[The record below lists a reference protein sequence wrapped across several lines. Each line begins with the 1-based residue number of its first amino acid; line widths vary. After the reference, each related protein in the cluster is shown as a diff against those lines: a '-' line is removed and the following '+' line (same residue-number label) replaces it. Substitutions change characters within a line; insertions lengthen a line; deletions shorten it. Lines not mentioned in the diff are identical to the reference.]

1 MRTRTRLVAITASV
15 PLAVIAAGTPGIA
28 GDVPHVTGGTHLT
41 VDASVFDPSAS
52 GPITMK
58 ALTYEARGTSTGG
71 ATGWWD
77 YQETEPGSSVHA
89 KGDVTCLVVHGNH
102 AWLGGVVTGA
112 DDPSY
117 VGLDAWWQ
125 VQDNG
130 AGAGSAPDM
139 TTFVGFGDPGRAQD
153 YCNRAPSPRFP
164 FDVQSGQVTVH

>member
-1 MRTRTRLVAITASV
+1 MRTVARTFAVTATLS
-15 PLAVIAAGTPGIA
+15 LAVAATITSATA
-28 GDVPHVTGGTHLT
+28 GELPLVTGGTHLS

-52 GPITMK
+52 GPIDMK
-58 ALTYEARGTSTGG
+58 ALTYNARGTTSGG
-71 ATGWWD
+71 ADGSWD

-89 KGDVTCLVVHGNH
+89 SGDVTCLVVHGNH
-102 AWLGGVVTGA
+102 AWVGAEVTRA

-130 AGAGSAPDM
+130 SGAGSAPDM

-153 YCNRAPSPRFP
+153 YCNRAPTSRFP

>member
-1 MRTRTRLVAITASV
+1 MRATTRLLAVSAAV
-15 PLAVIAAGTPGIA
+15 PLAVIAAGTPGVA
-28 GDVPHVTGGTHLT
+28 ADVPLVTGGTHLT

-52 GPITMK
+52 GPIDMK
-58 ALTYEARGTSTGG
+58 ALTYNARGTTTGG
-71 ATGWWD
+71 AAGWWD

-102 AWLGGVVTGA
+102 AWIGGIVTGA

-117 VGLDAWWQ
+117 VGLDVWWQ

-130 AGAGSAPDM
+130 AGDTPDM
-139 TTFVGFGDPGRAQD
+139 TTFVGFGGPGRAQD

-164 FDVQSGQVTVH
+164 FDVQNGQVTVH